1 MVRAVAQIE
10 QELAVLDQTVVAI
23 AQAFQET
30 YRQYL
35 TALGQATRQQLI
47 LASYHICTHSY
58 PEQFIELPLEQRQEL
73 QDLLRELAKQAQAEL
88 LGCLYPV
95 SVMQAERALLLADPN
110 DVSLD
115 VTPDEIN
122 NENSNENLDEN
133 LEEYRKESSDENSR
147 VTSDNSSDNDSE
159 REKSDGRNLERQVE
173 ENNTSSNPDLEFNS
187 VDLAFNSTFNLTAA
201 DFVIPSQANQEA
213 EQEADQ
219 ESNQE
224 SNQTDSDQF
233 SDSDLSLGDNAETE
247 NIEMPRDIFENPF
260 PELQPDSETE
270 PTPEPTPEPSSVS
283 DSKPRLKP
291 QPLHPKDIAQ
301 WQSNLE
307 DEIIEVL
314 QTISHATNQ
323 VLQQTGILPDRLPE
337 PILEVAAKA
346 DLSSETA
353 ASPPNLLNLLVEGD
367 SEDEKPGLTQ
377 VVAVRLRLSE
387 IEFSD
392 SATAAQRSKLRH
404 LTGQLAKLGREYQRK
419 QKERAIAE
427 AETAWRSSWHG
438 SER

>member
-110 DVSLD
+110 DLSLD
-115 VTPDEIN
+115 VAPKIN
-122 NENSNENLDEN
+122 DQNSDSEASSE
-133 LEEYRKESSDENSR
+133 ESSNQNLR
-147 VTSDNSSDNDSE
+147 VASDHNLGNSSDDNSE
-159 REKSDGRNLERQVE
+159 REKGNRPNLDRQIE
-173 ENNTSSNPDLEFNS
+173 ENNASSNSDLASNS
-187 VDLAFNSTFNLTAA
+187 VNLANSTFNLTAA
-201 DFVIPSQANQEA
+201 DFILPSQANQEA
-213 EQEADQ
+213 
-219 ESNQE
+219 NQE
-224 SNQTDSDQF
+224 SGQGSGQSLDSE
-233 SDSDLSLGDNAETE
+233 LSLGDHAETE
-247 NIEMPRDIFENPF
+247 NVEMPRDIFENPF
-260 PELQPDSETE
+260 PELQPDSE
-270 PTPEPTPEPSSVS
+270 PEPILEPALEPSSVS

-377 VVAVRLRLSE
+377 VVAMRLRLSE
-387 IEFSD
+387 IEFGD

-438 SER
+438 AER